1 MIKIRKKSELSVI
14 TNAKKLA
21 NYVITITEKSP
32 KKFRYSFVLKLH
44 NLCIDL
50 IENLYLSNSIKLG
63 DERRRDYQLKSFTTL
78 KLIDSISL
86 MSYESKCILFKQ
98 YELISEKVYD
108 CDRLLKTW
116 VLSDDK
122 RIGVKQ

>member
-1 MIKIRKKSELSVI
+1 
-14 TNAKKLA
+14 
-21 NYVITITEKSP
+21 
-32 KKFRYSFVLKLH
+32 
-44 NLCIDL
+44 
-50 IENLYLSNSIKLG
+50 LSNSIKLG

-86 MSYESKCILFKQ
+86 MAYESKCILFKQ

-122 RIGVKQ
+122 RIGIKQ